1 MTRAALYALLAGGA
15 ALAVAAPVALI
26 VARRP
31 GWDAGHARFTEPNG
45 WRVTPIGRD
54 TTLPGDMPGNI
65 LVLDGGHRAL
75 VNTCGFHDQSLSLV
89 DLDTGR
95 LAASI
100 PFQKSWIGLA
110 RQGGDVLVSA
120 GQGGGMTR
128 VALDG
133 LRKLEDVALP
143 GPEGKDRFVSG
154 IVVGPEGTY
163 ALNIQTDEVFLL
175 DGKDALKARAKTAYR
190 PYGAALS
197 PDGATLAVSEWGN
210 RTVALLD
217 ARTLAPRGRV
227 AVGAHPTAL
236 VYAPDGRLFVANAGG
251 TTVSVLVGD
260 RVAQTIEVGSD
271 PGRRIGATPLALA
284 LRDGRLYVADAGEN
298 CVAVV
303 DVSHPGR
310 AKVLGF
316 VPTERYPSAVAVT
329 PDGKRLLV
337 ATAKGFY
344 GPNAGPKADPAAK
357 KTRGE
362 DYHVPFEYIGEQLT
376 GRLTVVDLP
385 DAKGLGRLTALV
397 RANLPPGE
405 AAVPV
410 DRRAIEKDAFAH
422 IRHVVYV
429 IKENRTYDQVLGDL
443 PKGDG
448 DPSLVIFG
456 ERVTPNIHRIVEGFT
471 LLDNLYTDGEVSQV
485 GHQWTDAAYANDYEE
500 KQTFLSYG
508 GHGEVESD
516 KRLSSSPGDYLWS
529 AARKKGLWA
538 RVYGEYVDVQEDH
551 DSLRSEVIKK
561 DPEKYGY
568 SASFER
574 IFARGGRDVEK
585 VDDFLREM
593 RQDEKTGRWPALMV
607 MALPEDHTR
616 GFAAGA
622 LSPTAMVGDN
632 DLAVGSPRGRDLALE
647 VLEGA
652 PPIFVIQDD
661 AQDGPDHVDS
671 HRTEGFVVSPYVRRG
686 AVDHTMYSTASMLR
700 TMETIL
706 GLRPLT
712 EYDAHATPMHAAFTT
727 KPDFAPFDAVPPEV
741 DLDARNPA
749 KTALAVRSSKLD
761 FSDVD
766 RADPDALNRLLW
778 DGLRPGEPY
787 PGVRRH

>member
-1 MTRAALYALLAGGA
+1 MKRLPLYGLLAGGA
-15 ALAVAAPVALI
+15 VLALAAPISVVAA
-26 VARRP
+26 RHP
-31 GWDAGHARFTEPNG
+31 GWDADHTRFTLPNG
-45 WRVTPIGRD
+45 WRVTPTGRS

-65 LVLDGGHRAL
+65 VVLEGGKRAL
-75 VNTCGFHDQSLSLV
+75 VNTCGFHDHSLNLI
-89 DLDTGR
+89 DLENGR
-95 LAASI
+95 IVESV
-100 PFQKSWIGLA
+100 PFKKSWIGLA
-110 RQGGDVLVSA
+110 QRGDEVLVSG

-133 LRKLEDVALP
+133 LKKLEDVPLP
-143 GPEGKDRFVSG
+143 GPQGKDRFVSS
-154 IVVGPEGTY
+154 IVVGTEGTY
-163 ALNIQTDEVFLL
+163 ALNIQTDEIFLL
-175 DGKDALKARAKTAYR
+175 DGKDALKAHAKTEYR
-190 PYGAALS
+190 PYAAALS
-197 PDGATLAVSEWGN
+197 PDGTTLAVSEWGN
-210 RTVALLD
+210 RAVAFFD
-217 ARTLAPRGRV
+217 AKTLAPRGRIT
-227 AVGAHPTAL
+227 VGAHPTAL
-236 VYAPDGRLFVANAGG
+236 LYASDGRLFVANAGS
-251 TTVSVLVGD
+251 TTVSVLTGGKVT
-260 RVAQTIEVGSD
+260 QTIEVGID

-284 LRDGRLYVADAGEN
+284 LHGGRLYVADAGEN
-298 CVAVV
+298 AVAVV
-303 DVSHPGR
+303 DVSRAGR
-310 AKVLGF
+310 SKVLGF

-344 GPNAGPKADPAAK
+344 GPNAGAKADLTG
-357 KTRGE
+357 KTRGA
-362 DYHVPFEYIGEQLT
+362 DYHVPFKYVGEQLT
-376 GRLTVVDLP
+376 GRLTAVDLP
-385 DAKGLGRLTALV
+385 DEKSLGRMTSLV

-410 DRRAIEKDAFAH
+410 DRKAIERGAFRN
-422 IRHVVYV
+422 IKHVVYV
-429 IKENRTYDQVLGDL
+429 IKENRTYDQVLGDI
-443 PKGDG
+443 PEGDG

-456 ERVTPNIHRIVEGFT
+456 ERVTPNIHKIVGQFT

-516 KRLSSSPGDYLWS
+516 KRMSSSPGDYLWT

-538 RVYGEYVDVQEDH
+538 RVYGEYVDIQEEH
-551 DSLRSEVIKK
+551 SSLESEEVKK

-593 RQDEKTGRWPALMV
+593 HEGEKTGKWPALMV

-616 GFAAGA
+616 GFSAGA

-632 DLAVGSPRGRDLALE
+632 DLAVGRLIDAISHSAFWKDTA
-647 VLEGA
+647 V
-652 PPIFVIQDD
+652 FVIQDD

-671 HRTEGFVVSPYVRRG
+671 HRTEGFVVSPYIRRG

-706 GLRPLT
+706 GLPPMT

-727 KPDFAPFDAVPPEV
+727 KPDFSPFGSVAPKV
-741 DLDARNPA
+741 DLNARNPA
-749 KTALAVRSSKLD
+749 KTTLAARSAKLD
-761 FSDVD
+761 FSEVD
-766 RADPDALNRLLW
+766 RADFGELNRLLW